1 MGYSIGGAIMAEI
14 KSAIELAMEKTKGLH
29 LSREEKEKLQ
39 EEELHSKAHNLV
51 NRFLEVDFHLKEV
64 EKELAK
70 YDLPQR
76 EKLEK
81 LVFQYLIEA
90 IQLDRDNDL
99 IFQGIESFQE
109 NSKNIIKKMWDL
121 IEGYRKREQKEY
133 QKTEGDLL
141 RKLERQ
147 GISGSAVQPKIEGSR
162 EWEEATAKFRL
173 TFEARLHVLKKEL
186 GSIR

>member
-1 MGYSIGGAIMAEI
+1 LPYLAGGSIVAEI

-39 EEELHSKAHNLV
+39 EEELHSKAHTLV

-64 EKELAK
+64 EKELSK
-70 YDLPQR
+70 YDPLQR

-81 LVFQYLIEA
+81 LIVQYLTEA

-99 IFQGIESFQE
+99 IFQGIEFFQE
-109 NSKNIIKKMWDL
+109 KRKSIIRKIRELM
-121 IEGYRKREQKEY
+121 EGYRKRREKEY
-133 QKTEGDLL
+133 QKTERDLL
-141 RKLERQ
+141 TKLEQQ

-162 EWEEATAKFRL
+162 EWEDALAKFKQP
-173 TFEARLHVLKKEL
+173 FEDQLQTLKKEL
-186 GSIR
+186 EK

>member
-1 MGYSIGGAIMAEI
+1 MAEI
-14 KSAIELAMEKTKGLH
+14 KSSIELAMEKTRGLH

-51 NRFLEVDFHLKEV
+51 SRFLEVDFHLKEV

-70 YDLPQR
+70 YDPPQR

-81 LVFQYLIEA
+81 LVLQYLIEA

-109 NSKNIIKKMWDL
+109 KSKSIIKKMREL
-121 IEGYRKREQKEY
+121 IEEYRNRKQKDY
-133 QKTEGDLL
+133 QKTEGVLL
-141 RKLERQ
+141 AKLERQ
-147 GISGSAVQPKIEGSR
+147 GISGSAVKPKIEGSR
-162 EWEEATAKFRL
+162 EWEEAIAKFRPA
-173 TFEARLHVLKKEL
+173 FEAQLHALKKEL
-186 GSIR
+186 GSIQ

>member
-1 MGYSIGGAIMAEI
+1 MAEI
-14 KSAIELAMEKTKGLH
+14 KSSIELAMEKTRGLH

-64 EKELAK
+64 EKELSK
-70 YDLPQR
+70 YDPHQR

-81 LVFQYLIEA
+81 LMFQYLIEA

-99 IFQGIESFQE
+99 IFQGIESFQGK
-109 NSKNIIKKMWDL
+109 SKSIIKKMWEL
-121 IEGYRKREQKEY
+121 IEGYRKRKQKEY
-133 QKTEGDLL
+133 RKTEGDLL
-141 RKLERQ
+141 TKLERQ

-162 EWEEATAKFRL
+162 EWEEAAAKFRP
-173 TFEARLHVLKKEL
+173 TFEAQLHALKKEM
-186 GSIR
+186 GSVQ

>member
-1 MGYSIGGAIMAEI
+1 MAEI
-14 KSAIELAMEKTKGLH
+14 KSSIELAMEKTRGLH

-64 EKELAK
+64 EKELSK
-70 YDLPQR
+70 YDPPQR
-76 EKLEK
+76 GKLEK
-81 LVFQYLIEA
+81 LMFQYLTQA

-99 IFQGIESFQE
+99 IFQGIEFFRE
-109 NSKNIIKKMWDL
+109 NSKKIIKKMREL

-162 EWEEATAKFRL
+162 EWEEAIAKFRP
-173 TFEARLHVLKKEL
+173 TFEAQLHVLQKEL
-186 GSIR
+186 GSIEK